1 MKKKMLLVCA
11 LLSVVITLEGCATV
25 RGIAEDIQNLGRGL
39 KRTVSD

>member
-1 MKKKMLLVCA
+1 MKKA
-11 LLSVVITLEGCATV
+11 VILAVFLAIAPILEGCATV